1 MIDTP
6 KNDNN
11 FTDQKSLNALKLHGE
26 KIIYAVLLVLAVFL
40 VGSIIKKIMPR

>member
-26 KIIYAVLLVLAVFL
+26 KIIYAVLWYWLSFWLAVL
-40 VGSIIKKIMPR
+40 SKIMPR